1 MHNPSAT
8 MPRRWAQLGQSPA
21 CDPWLDFELLPA
33 KSFLPMSPCCRAFL
47 LLLPVLFVYGTQ
59 AFAQDKGSFASPSAA
74 CLAFNKGLS
83 LGAPLPRT
91 KTKLEAGQT
100 LKIVAL
106 GSSSTTGFGILSAG
120 GAFPDVMK
128 QELVRL
134 RPTAR
139 IELINSGRIMENI
152 PDNIARLDNDVLRH
166 KPDLVVWQ
174 LGSNDAVWRG
184 IAENAKEM
192 LTNAVKRLK
201 AANADVILVDLQYAP
216 LVLLTSRHIR
226 MEKIISDV
234 SREQR
239 IGQFPRFVLMKR
251 AIDGGVRGL
260 VGLDGLHKSAE
271 GHRCIG
277 VALAQMIDDAV
288 R

>member
-1 MHNPSAT
+1 MFPC
-8 MPRRWAQLGQSPA
+8 RRAL
-21 CDPWLDFELLPA
+21 
-33 KSFLPMSPCCRAFL
+33 L
-47 LLLPVLFVYGTQ
+47 LLLPMLFVCG
-59 AFAQDKGSFASPSAA
+59 ADGFAQDQASAGGPSAA
-74 CLAFNKGLS
+74 CLAYQKGLS
-83 LGAPLPRT
+83 LGAWLPRT

-106 GSSSTTGFGILSAG
+106 GSSSTTGFGLLNAR

-134 RPTAR
+134 HPTAR

-152 PDNIARLDNDVLRH
+152 PDNIARLDDDVLRH
-166 KPDLVVWQ
+166 RPDLVVWQ

-184 IAENAKEM
+184 IADNSKKI
-192 LTNAVKRLK
+192 LTDAVRRLK
-201 AANADVILVDLQYAP
+201 AANADVVLVDLQYAP
-216 LVLLTSRHIR
+216 LVLLTSRHVR
-226 MEKIISDV
+226 MEEIIADV
-234 SREQR
+234 SREEN

-251 AIDGGVRGL
+251 AVDAGVRGL
-260 VGLDGLHKSAE
+260 VGWDGLHKSVE

-277 VALAQMIDDAV
+277 VALAQMIDAAA